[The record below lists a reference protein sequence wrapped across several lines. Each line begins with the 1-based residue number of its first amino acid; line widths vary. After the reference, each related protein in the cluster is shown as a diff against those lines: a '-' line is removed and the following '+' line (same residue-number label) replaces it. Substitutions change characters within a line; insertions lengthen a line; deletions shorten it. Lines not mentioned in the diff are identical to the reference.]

1 MSLIRAVSAAMLAMS
16 CTLNSSPA
24 LTVSPIDI
32 SEQPSLTVYVKEP
45 TEFNIVSETEEPA
58 AEISEPTFPY
68 SDYEVNLLALL
79 TMAEAEGEPEYGQ
92 RLVIDTV
99 LNRIDTPGFAKSI
112 EGVIYE
118 KGQFSSM
125 WDGRVQ
131 QVSVTDKMV
140 QLVREEMTSRTNYD
154 VVFFRTKRYSSYG
167 TPLFK
172 VGHHYFSAA

>member
-1 MSLIRAVSAAMLAMS
+1 MSLIRAVSAAALAVS
-16 CTLNSSPA
+16 CTLNSPQA
-24 LTVSPIDI
+24 LYVPPIDI
-32 SEQPSLTVYVKEP
+32 SEQQGLNVYVNEP
-45 TEFNIVSETEEPA
+45 MEFNIVSEVKNPLVEIIEPV
-58 AEISEPTFPY
+58 FPY

-118 KGQFSSM
+118 RGQFSSM

-131 QVSVTDKMV
+131 QVSVTDNMV
-140 QLVREEMTSRTNYD
+140 QLVRE
-154 VVFFRTKRYSSYG
+154 
-167 TPLFK
+167 
-172 VGHHYFSAA
+172 